1 VPYAEQGYVTP
12 VIGLRPDDVR
22 FASGPLFHAYPLG
35 LATYFALR
43 AGATVVLH
51 RERPTPARV
60 FDTIARYRVTV
71 FAAVPTLYAQLLHAA
86 EVGEPADFNSVR
98 LCLSAAEPLPA
109 DPYRRFR
116 ARFGVEVLDGIGTAE
131 ALHVFMSNRLGDVR
145 PGSSG
150 RPVPGYEVGLLDDDG
165 NEVSPGEEERHVL
178 ARVFAEGGWILPRE
192 GRLPMP
198 QDR

>member
-1 VPYAEQGYVTP
+1 LDP
-12 VIGLRPDDVR
+12 
-22 FASGPLFHAYPLG
+22 
-35 LATYFALR
+35 
-43 AGATVVLH
+43 
-51 RERPTPARV
+51 
-60 FDTIARYRVTV
+60 IAPSRVTV
-71 FAAVPTLYAQLLHAA
+71 FAGVPPLYAQLPHPA